1 MRFSFL
7 PSNNASKTS
16 PMTALITLSQIR
28 TLKVALPVPLLG
40 LFDYLPSGEQELV
53 SEQWLGCR
61 VEVPFGTR
69 RLIGW
74 VCEIGHAERDNLA
87 LKAIIRRIDAVPIIS
102 DELLAS
108 LRWTAKYYQ
117 APLGEV
123 LSTAMPS
130 LLREGQGLPDVCQ
143 YAWQLTETGQIQ
155 HTALRK
161 NSRALQLAERLV
173 QHAIDETWLEQHLP
187 QWRSIMKTLHSKLYV
202 ERVAV
207 KQNTVHKILENG
219 PSLNRQQQQCVA
231 GILSTEGYGVHLV
244 EGVTGSGKTEIYIQ
258 AIAHCLAE
266 NKQAL
271 ILVPEIG
278 LTPQTLARFEA
289 RLPVPVHVLHSNLS
303 DGARARA
310 WTAMASGVGRVMIG
324 TRSAVFA
331 SLPEAGLI
339 IIDEEHDGSYKQ
351 QDGFHYHARDL
362 AIVRA
367 KNLDIPIILGS
378 ATPSLESLHNAEQ
391 NRYHLH
397 SLPSRAGLAKP
408 PTVRL
413 TDVRKIKL
421 HHGLSQDMLDGIKHC
436 LEKGEQALVFKN
448 RRGYAPALLCHDC
461 GFTAM
466 CTRCDSPLT
475 VHAGQKRLIC
485 HHCGYQKPK
494 SLACPDCGSLALQ
507 AQGFGTERLEEGL
520 SEFFPDYPCIRVDRE
535 TTRKRNGLEQQLKL
549 LGQNPGILVGTQILA
564 KGHDLPLLSFVG
576 VVGVDEGLY
585 SADFR
590 APEKLAQLLIQVS
603 GRAGRSTRAGTVLI
617 QTHHPEHPLLL
628 ELLSGGYRQF
638 AQTALTERQLA
649 ELPPYAYM
657 ALIRCESVHSESA
670 QAFLHDAST
679 VLLAHIKQQRF
690 SLHSSGAIPAA
701 MPKRAGKSRWQ
712 LVLTANSRQELQRLL
727 ALSQQELYQLKSAR
741 KARWSI
747 DVDPSDLS

>member
-1 MRFSFL
+1 
-7 PSNNASKTS
+7 
-16 PMTALITLSQIR
+16 MTATQMPNQIR
-28 TLKVALPVPLLG
+28 TLKVALSVPLMG
-40 LFDYLPSGEQELV
+40 LFDYLPGAEHAPASD
-53 SEQWLGCR
+53 QWIGCR

-74 VCEIGHAERDNLA
+74 VCAIGYADNADQA
-87 LKAIIRRIDAVPIIS
+87 LKTLIRRIDEAPIVT
-102 DELLAS
+102 DEWLTS
-108 LRWTAKYYQ
+108 LRWTANYYQ
-117 APLGEV
+117 APLGDV

-130 LLREGQGLPDVCQ
+130 LLREGHGLPDVCH
-143 YAWQLTETGQIQ
+143 YAWQLTETGQTQ
-155 HTALRK
+155 HHTLRK
-161 NSRALQLAERLV
+161 SSRARQLAEQLNP
-173 QHAIDETWLEQHLP
+173 HALSEAWLEQQLP
-187 QWRSIMKTLHSKLYV
+187 QWRTVMKTLHTKHYV
-202 ERVAV
+202 ERVALN
-207 KQNTVHKILENG
+207 QSPVHKVLENG
-219 PSLNRQQQQCVA
+219 PSLNAQQHICLRD
-231 GILSTEGYGVHLV
+231 ILSTPGYGVHLL

-258 AIAHCLAE
+258 AIAHCLAQ

-278 LTPQTLARFEA
+278 LTPQTLARFDA

-310 WTAMASGVGRVMIG
+310 WAAMASGIGRLMIG
-324 TRSAVFA
+324 TRSAIFA

-339 IIDEEHDGSYKQ
+339 IIDEEHDSSYKQ

-378 ATPSLESLHNAEQ
+378 ATPSLESVHNAEQ
-391 NRYHLH
+391 NRYQLH
-397 SLPSRAGLAKP
+397 SLASRAGLAMP
-408 PTVRL
+408 PSVKL
-413 TDVRKIKL
+413 VDVRKIKL
-421 HHGLSQDMLDGIKHC
+421 QHGLSQDMLDGIKHC

-461 GFTAM
+461 GYTAM
-466 CTRCDSPLT
+466 CSRCDSPLT

-494 SLACPDCGSLALQ
+494 PYACPDCGSLALQ
-507 AQGFGTERLEEGL
+507 AQGFGTERLEEAL
-520 SEFFPDYPCIRVDRE
+520 KQIFPDIPCIRVDRE
-535 TTRKRNGLEQQLKL
+535 TTRKRDGLEQQLKL

-603 GRAGRSTRAGTVLI
+603 GRAGRSTRAGSVLI

-628 ELLSGGYRQF
+628 ELLRGGYRQF
-638 AQTALTERQLA
+638 AQSALAERQLA

-657 ALIRCESVHSESA
+657 ALLRCESVHSESA
-670 QAFLHDAST
+670 QAFLHDASA
-679 VLLAHIKQQRF
+679 VLLTHIKQ
-690 SLHSSGAIPAA
+690 LGIAMHSSGAIPAA

-712 LVLTANSRQELQRLL
+712 LALTSPNRQALQRLL
-727 ALSQQELYQLKSAR
+727 SLSVNQLYQLKSAR

>member
-1 MRFSFL
+1 
-7 PSNNASKTS
+7 
-16 PMTALITLSQIR
+16 MTASILLNHTR
-28 TLKVALPVPLLG
+28 TLKVALPVPLMG
-40 LFDYLPSGEQELV
+40 EFDYLPGNERDIAS
-53 SEQWLGCR
+53 SNWIGCR
-61 VEVPFGTR
+61 VEVSFGAR

-74 VCEIGHAERDNLA
+74 VCGIGQIDSADTA
-87 LKAIIRRIDAVPIIS
+87 LKPIIRRIDSVPIVS
-102 DELLAS
+102 DELLKS

-130 LLREGQGLPDVCQ
+130 LLREGHDLPDVC
-143 YAWQLTETGQIQ
+143 YHAWQLTEAGQTQ
-155 HTALRK
+155 NKTLRK
-161 NSRALQLAERLV
+161 NSRASQLAEQLKL
-173 QHAIDETWLEQHLP
+173 QAISETWLEQHL
-187 QWRSIMKTLHSKLYV
+187 QHWRAVMKSLHVKLYV
-202 ERVAV
+202 ERIAL
-207 KQNTVHKILENG
+207 KQSPIHKVLESG
-219 PSLNRQQQQCVA
+219 PKLNAQQQQCVSD
-231 GILSTEGYGVHLV
+231 ILSTSSYCVHLL
-244 EGVTGSGKTEIYIQ
+244 EGVTGSGKTEVYIQ
-258 AIAHCLAE
+258 AVAHCLAQ

-303 DGARARA
+303 DGTRARA
-310 WTAMASGVGRVMIG
+310 WAAMATGIGRVMIG

-331 SLPEAGLI
+331 NLPEAGLI
-339 IIDEEHDGSYKQ
+339 IIDEEHDNSYKQ

-391 NRYHLH
+391 NRYRLH
-397 SLPSRAGLAKP
+397 SLPGRAGLAKP
-408 PTVRL
+408 PIVKL

-421 HHGLSQDMLDGIKHC
+421 HHGLSQDMLEGIKQC
-436 LEKGEQALVFKN
+436 LDKGEQALVFKN

-466 CTRCDSPLT
+466 CSRCDSALT
-475 VHAGQKRLIC
+475 LHAGQKRLIC

-494 SLACPDCGSLALQ
+494 PLACPDCGSLALQ
-507 AQGFGTERLEEGL
+507 AQGFGTERLEEAL
-520 SEFFPDYPCIRVDRE
+520 KQFFPDHPCIRVDRE
-535 TTRKRNGLEQQLKL
+535 TTRKRDGLEQQLKL

-603 GRAGRSTRAGTVLI
+603 GRAGRSTRAGSVLI

-628 ELLSGGYRQF
+628 ELLHGGYRQF
-638 AQTALTERQLA
+638 AETALAERQLA
-649 ELPPYAYM
+649 ELPPYTYM
-657 ALIRCESVHSESA
+657 ALIRSESVHSDSA
-670 QAFLHDAST
+670 QAFLHEASA
-679 VLLAHIKQQRF
+679 VLLSHIKQMGF

-712 LVLTANSRQELQRLL
+712 LALTSDNRQQLQHLL
-727 ALSQQELYQLKSAR
+727 ALSLNELYQLKSAR

-747 DVDPSDLS
+747 DVDPSDFS

>member
-1 MRFSFL
+1 MTVSPTL
-7 PSNNASKTS
+7 NNA
-16 PMTALITLSQIR
+16 R

-40 LFDYLPSGEQELV
+40 LFDYLPCNENEYISA
-53 SEQWLGCR
+53 QWIGCR

-74 VCEIGHAERDNLA
+74 VCDVGQTETDDQT
-87 LKAIIRRIDAVPIIS
+87 LKTIIRRIDSMPIVT
-102 DELLAS
+102 DELLSS
-108 LRWTAKYYQ
+108 LSWAATYYQ

-130 LLREGQGLPDVCQ
+130 LLREGHGLPDICQ
-143 YAWQLTETGQIQ
+143 YAYKLTETGQTQ
-155 HTALRK
+155 YTSLRK
-161 NSRALQLAERLV
+161 NSRALQLAERLAQQSV
-173 QHAIDETWLEQHLP
+173 SEAWLEQHLP
-187 QWRSIMKTLHSKLYV
+187 LWRSAIKTLRSKGYV
-202 ERVAV
+202 ERVALN
-207 KQNTVHKILENG
+207 QYTVHKVLQNG
-219 PSLNRQQQQCVA
+219 PTLNAQQQQCVSD
-231 GILSTEGYGVHLV
+231 ILSANNYGVHML

-258 AIAHCLAE
+258 AIAHCLAQ

-289 RLPVPVHVLHSNLS
+289 RLPVPIHVLHSNLS

-310 WTAMASGVGRVMIG
+310 WAAMASGIGRVMIG

-339 IIDEEHDGSYKQ
+339 IIDEEHDSSYKQ
-351 QDGFHYHARDL
+351 QDGFHYHARDI

-367 KNLDIPIILGS
+367 KNLNIPIILGS
-378 ATPSLESLHNAEQ
+378 ATPSLESLHNVEQ
-391 NRYHLH
+391 NRYRLH
-397 SLPSRAGLAKP
+397 TLSSRAGVAKP
-408 PTVRL
+408 PSVKL

-421 HHGLSQDMLDGIKHC
+421 HHGLSQDLLDGIKHC
-436 LEKGEQALVFKN
+436 LEKGEQALIFKN

-466 CTRCDSPLT
+466 CPRCDSTLT

-494 SLACPDCGSLALQ
+494 PLACPDCGSLALQ
-507 AQGFGTERLEEGL
+507 AQGFGTERLEEAL
-520 SEFFPDYPCIRVDRE
+520 TALFPEYPCIRVDRE
-535 TTRKRNGLEQQLKL
+535 TTRKRDGLEQQLKR
-549 LGQNPGILVGTQILA
+549 LGQSPGILVGTQILA

-603 GRAGRSTRAGTVLI
+603 GRAGRSTRTGNVLI

-628 ELLSGGYRQF
+628 ELLHGGYRQF
-638 AQTALTERQLA
+638 AQTALAERQQA

-657 ALIRCESVHSESA
+657 ALIRCESVHSDSA
-670 QAFLHDAST
+670 QAFLRDASAI
-679 VLLAHIKQQRF
+679 LLAHIKHLGF
-690 SLHSSGAIPAA
+690 SMHSSGAIPAA

-712 LVLTANSRQELQRLL
+712 LALTAKSRHELQRVL
-727 ALSQQELYQLKSAR
+727 ALSLKELYQLKSAR

-747 DVDPSDLS
+747 DIDPCDFS